1 MDYVWTL
8 YYETDEDKN
17 QDCFMRAFDSFE
29 KAKEAMRDL
38 FKTVSSKEN
47 LFFDGEGNINYLSEY
62 TEDEITEIEEDPSY
76 VNYPE
81 DRIALLKRTP
91 EILKMLFN
99 GEELSE
105 EALMYIRNNKD
116 FQSDGV
122 FRVKDCKQIVF
133 MRSNEF
139 GYTWGTPVD
148 YPGLSAYKNDGKRD
162 GKDDLTYVTMECG
175 TRDKGYFYAKINA
188 FSMEDPGE
196 TYYCYIRQTN
206 DYSDDG
212 SFMHI
217 ELRRLN
223 VE

>member
-8 YYETDEDKN
+8 YYETDEDHN
-17 QDCFMRAFDSFE
+17 EDCFMRAFDNFE

-47 LFFDGEGNINYLSEY
+47 LFFDGKGNINYLSEFI
-62 TEDEITEIEEDPSY
+62 EDEITEIEDA
-76 VNYPE
+76 VYPE
-81 DRIALLKRTP
+81 DRMALLKRTP
-91 EILKMLFN
+91 EILRMLFN

-116 FQSDGV
+116 FLDYS
-122 FRVKDCKQIVF
+122 FYSKQIVF
-133 MRSNEF
+133 EKSIDY
-139 GYTWGTPVD
+139 GISWGTP
-148 YPGLSAYKNDGKRD
+148 AEYKNDGKRAGQND
-162 GKDDLTYVTMECG
+162 VRYVTWEYNTME
-175 TRDKGYFYAKINA
+175 KGYFYAKINA
-188 FSMEDPGE
+188 FSMDDPGV

-206 DYSDDG
+206 DYTNDG
-212 SFMHI
+212 TFMHI